1 MHTCDYVI
9 SDSSPFLGG
18 LHENHR
24 VWKEAACSND
34 SPLTVPSSPGT
45 GCCMAVF
52 ANDGSCSVSS
62 LEPGLQKLGLTM
74 DTIE

>member
-1 MHTCDYVI
+1 
-9 SDSSPFLGG
+9 
-18 LHENHR
+18 
-24 VWKEAACSND
+24 
-34 SPLTVPSSPGT
+34 
-45 GCCMAVF
+45 MAVF